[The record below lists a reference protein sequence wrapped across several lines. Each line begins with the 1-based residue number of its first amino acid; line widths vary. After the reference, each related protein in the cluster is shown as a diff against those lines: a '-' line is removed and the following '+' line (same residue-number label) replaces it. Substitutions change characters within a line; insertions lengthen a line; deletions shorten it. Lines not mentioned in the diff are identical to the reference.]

1 MVRIICTLSAAH
13 VAYFNAG
20 AFSLLKKFTIISSY
34 TAHASDFT
42 EFSRGPSVAAILG
55 PGTDF
60 EGTVSGMTGPT
71 ISVVFPQPLYLA
83 S

>member
-20 AFSLLKKFTIISSY
+20 VFSLLKKFAIILSY
-34 TAHASDFT
+34 MAHTSNFT
-42 EFSRGPSVAAILG
+42 EFSRRPSVAAKLG
-55 PGTDF
+55 LGTDF
-60 EGTVSGMTGPT
+60 GGTVSGMTGPT